1 VTVELTIE
9 RWGGI
14 GSLIFSVPHT
24 DIKILAIVDESG
36 MRGAIYNPCKLS
48 EPVPWLDRCPH
59 CRKGEQEHVPLKIRK
74 LVQALCTNK
83 PDGPDGYRFT
93 LPNRYR
99 LGARLTPQGWG
110 IRIRKPENGATLHV
124 VKMKGKEPME
134 LQESA
139 RDFRSPILLRMLRML
154 FSAREAN
161 ETEMQAIL
169 LPLRRQD
176 LTSLSPSRRT
186 PCWTSLNRTPQPPN
200 P

>member
-1 VTVELTIE
+1 MTVELTIE

-93 LPNRYR
+93 LPNQYR

-124 VKMKGKEPME
+124 VKMQGKEPME

-139 RDFRSPILLRMLRML
+139 RDFRSPILLRILRML
-154 FSAREAN
+154 FSARRSTEA
-161 ETEMQAIL
+161 EVEAIL
-169 LPLRRQD
+169 LPLLKQNFNTQRPYQRK
-176 LTSLSPSRRT
+176 
-186 PCWTSLNRTPQPPN
+186 PCWLAMTRHP
-200 P
+200 